1 MDPELHLATMSHY
14 GLEAVLCVQV
24 PPLHKTVLGAV
35 EKTEPYSYNPDDRF
49 LTKLGIILELCYL
62 VTRRFLS
69 LRNRACVMRSLW
81 PLSLYSPHSLMT
93 SHTITSVS

>member
-1 MDPELHLATMSHY
+1 MSPELHLATMSHY

-35 EKTEPYSYNPDDRF
+35 DETEPAATTQLLN
-49 LTKLGIILELCYL
+49 KGGISLKPSYL

-81 PLSLYSPHSLMT
+81 PLSLYSPHSLMM